1 MAYLETRLVGHES
14 GSASCTLCA
23 RKNRRRF
30 IRIIT
35 FGGGGKSSARPKGSR
50 LKRFRGQRTT
60 QISWLHRSRLLWRRP
75 AGCSGGTV
83 PALAAVS
90 CFEKSFGT
98 MTRLI
103 RGCVACVRTRR
114 SHTDNLRRVLPW
126 FCVFLFVAGA
136 EAQVQVDLKFK
147 RLQYI
152 AYEPVVATVAITNL
166 AGRDIELHDAEGQP
180 WLGFEITGSE
190 EQPIAPL
197 GGANREGPLKIQ
209 AGQRVTRQIDLTPLY
224 PVNEFGAYH
233 VRTNIYFADLGKFF
247 YSGTRVFEVTDARPI
262 WQQTVGVP
270 DGTGASGEVR
280 TYSLMTNRF
289 PDHTSLYVRVQDKDS
304 GVVYATYS
312 LGRTIAFEQP
322 QAEIDRANRLH
333 VLHCAAPRAWSY
345 ARVGLDGKLLEHTSF
360 METKTRPH
368 LVHSGGGEVAVRG
381 GMVEAPA

>member
-1 MAYLETRLVGHES
+1 
-14 GSASCTLCA
+14 
-23 RKNRRRF
+23 
-30 IRIIT
+30 
-35 FGGGGKSSARPKGSR
+35 
-50 LKRFRGQRTT
+50 
-60 QISWLHRSRLLWRRP
+60 
-75 AGCSGGTV
+75 
-83 PALAAVS
+83 
-90 CFEKSFGT
+90 
-98 MTRLI
+98 MTRLLRDRI
-103 RGCVACVRTRR
+103 PSVRTRW
-114 SHTDNLRRVLPW
+114 SQAEILRRLLPW
-126 FCVFLFVAGA
+126 LFVFVFAAAA

-147 RLQYI
+147 RLQFI

-166 AGRDIELHDAEGQP
+166 AGRDIELRDADGQS

-190 EQPIAPL
+190 EQPIGPL
-197 GGANREGPLKIQ
+197 NGANREPPLRIQ

-224 PVNEFGAYH
+224 PVHEYGAYH

-270 DGTGASGEVR
+270 DGGGSGDVR

-289 PDHTSLYVRVQDKDS
+289 PDHTSLYVRVQDKDT

-312 LGRTIAFEQP
+312 LGRTISFEQP

-333 VLHCAAPRAWSY
+333 VLHCAAPRSWSY
-345 ARVGLDGKLLEHTSF
+345 ARVGLNGQLLEHTSF

-381 GMVEAPA
+381 GMVEAPAQSAGSKAPKLSARPPGGPIEDQ